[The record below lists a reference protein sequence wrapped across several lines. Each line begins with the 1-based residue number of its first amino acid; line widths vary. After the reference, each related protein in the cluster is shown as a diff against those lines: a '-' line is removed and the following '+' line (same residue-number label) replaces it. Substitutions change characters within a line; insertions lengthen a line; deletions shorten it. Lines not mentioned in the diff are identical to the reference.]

1 MSSQPSQVQES
12 TIARPDLSERPL
24 KLIVERTVSA
34 RPEILFRAWTEQM
47 DHWFAAPGS
56 VLMTAKVNA
65 PFFWET
71 HFEGQRHPHYGRFLR
86 LKRDELV
93 ELTWVTG
100 PTGTKGAETVVT
112 VEFTPRGNGTHL
124 RLTHAGF
131 LDEHSKNQHEQAWP
145 LVLEQLDGRM
155 TAND

>member
-12 TIARPDLSERPL
+12 TIAPPNLSERPL
-24 KLIVERTVSA
+24 KLIVERTMSA
-34 RPEILFRAWTEQM
+34 GPETLFRAWTEQM

-86 LKRDELV
+86 LKRDQLV

-112 VEFTPRGNGTHL
+112 VEFKPSGNGTQL

-131 LDEHSKNQHEQAWP
+131 PDEHSKNQHEQAWP

-155 TAND
+155 TSND